1 MFTKITDWI
10 NAKLGFDG
18 LLHLI
23 VCKLLVDVC
32 TALSVPV
39 VVAVILT
46 AVVALGKEFIY
57 DRALGKGSFE
67 KKDLIADA
75 VGIVLGLI

>member
-1 MFTKITDWI
+1 MFTKIADWI
-10 NAKLGFDG
+10 NKKLGFDG

-23 VCKLLVDVC
+23 VCKLIMDVC
-32 TALSVPV
+32 TLFVPIA
-39 VVAVILT
+39 VAVILT

-57 DRALGKGSFE
+57 DRAEGKGSFE

>member
-1 MFTKITDWI
+1 MFTKIADWI
-10 NAKLGFDG
+10 NGKLGFDG
-18 LLHLI
+18 LLHLV

-39 VVAVILT
+39 VVAVAVT
-46 AVVALGKEFIY
+46 AVAALGKEFLY
-57 DRALGKGSFE
+57 DKAEGKGSFE

-75 VGIVLGLI
+75 AGIVLGLI

>member
-1 MFTKITDWI
+1 MFTKIADWI
-10 NAKLGFDG
+10 NKNLGFDG

-23 VCKLLVDVC
+23 TCKLIMDVC
-32 TALSVPV
+32 TSFVPIT
-39 VVAVILT
+39 VAVILT

-57 DRALGKGSFE
+57 DRAEGKGSFE

>member
-1 MFTKITDWI
+1 MFTKIADWI
-10 NAKLGFDG
+10 NKKLGFDG

-23 VCKLLVDVC
+23 VCKLIMDVC
-32 TALSVPV
+32 TPFVPIA
-39 VVAVILT
+39 VAIILT

-57 DRALGKGSFE
+57 DRAEGKGSFE

>member
-1 MFTKITDWI
+1 MFTKIADWI
-10 NAKLGFDG
+10 NGKLGFDG
-18 LLHLI
+18 LLHLTA
-23 VCKLLVDVC
+23 CKLIMDVC

-39 VVAVILT
+39 VVAVIVT
-46 AVVALGKEFIY
+46 AVAALGKEFIY

>member
-1 MFTKITDWI
+1 MFTKIAEWI
-10 NAKLGFDG
+10 NGKLGFDG
-18 LLHLI
+18 LLHLT

-39 VVAVILT
+39 LVAVIVT
-46 AVVALGKEFIY
+46 AVAALGKEFLY

-75 VGIVLGLI
+75 AGIVLGLI

>member
-1 MFTKITDWI
+1 MFTKIADWI
-10 NAKLGFDG
+10 NKNLGFDG

-23 VCKLLVDVC
+23 TCKLIMDVC
-32 TALSVPV
+32 TPFVPIA
-39 VVAVILT
+39 VAVILT
-46 AVVALGKEFIY
+46 AVAALGKEFLY
-57 DRALGKGSFE
+57 DKAEGKGSFE